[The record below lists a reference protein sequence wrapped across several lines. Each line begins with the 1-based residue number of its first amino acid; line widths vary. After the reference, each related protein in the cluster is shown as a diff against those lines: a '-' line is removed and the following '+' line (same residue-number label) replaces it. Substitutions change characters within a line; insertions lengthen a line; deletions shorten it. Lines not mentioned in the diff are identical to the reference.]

1 LRGLQR
7 FGLENLQP
15 SRPREAL
22 YRARDRTQAAA
33 GSTVGLGKNQT
44 NLVPGVK
51 QVQQRPLSESRCAGK
66 D

>member
-15 SRPREAL
+15 SRLREVL
-22 YRARDRTQAAA
+22 YRTRDRTQAAA
-33 GSTVGLGKNQT
+33 GGTVGLSENQT
-44 NLVPGVK
+44 DLVPGVK
-51 QVQQRPLSESRCAGK
+51 QTQECPLSESRCAGK

>member
-1 LRGLQR
+1 VRGLQR

-15 SRPREAL
+15 SRLREAL
-22 YRARDRTQAAA
+22 YRARDRKQAAA

-44 NLVPGVK
+44 DLVPGVK
-51 QVQQRPLSESRCAGK
+51 QAQQRPLSESRCAGK